1 MYKITKLT
9 SIFAMAALI
18 ASCSGNGNGSAESTV
33 SNTSVEVPSTQGVHH
48 ISNAQLE
55 ALLKKGVTLI
65 DIRLP
70 EEWAQ
75 TGTIAGSKLITFF
88 LANGQTNQNL
98 VPQLLAAAPKDKP
111 VALVCRTGSRTR
123 YAADMISKQLGYQ
136 LVYNVEKG
144 ITDWISKGYP
154 VDK

>member
-1 MYKITKLT
+1 M
-9 SIFAMAALI
+9 
-18 ASCSGNGNGSAESTV
+18 
-33 SNTSVEVPSTQGVHH
+33 
-48 ISNAQLE
+48 
-55 ALLKKGVTLI
+55 TLI